1 MRRLDRPPPDPQ
13 TFPMLG
19 GRRWRACLV
28 GLAALLTAGGCAHAP
43 PRFDP
48 RARRTCLVLSSGG
61 TRGVAELGAVAA
73 IGQAKLGID
82 CVVGTSVGALVGAL
96 YASAPEQDTTAR
108 FHRLTDAYVAE
119 TEREAES
126 RGVGAGLAL
135 AAVATVFSGGVLVPA
150 TAAVGGYLLGAA
162 STTRADRGRFERVL
176 AEELGGARIETLPKP
191 FATMHHER
199 AGEGL
204 RLVIDRSGDLARAVG
219 ASIANPFI
227 FEDIDVASA
236 PALDPGSDRLATTPV
251 DEACRLFPDSNLLV
265 VNVSGTPALRGDSAR
280 CAIREVMIDT
290 PALPPEAFMGAGNGF
305 DSSWHDGFDAVA
317 RALHDDGPA

>member
-1 MRRLDRPPPDPQ
+1 M
-13 TFPMLG
+13 
-19 GRRWRACLV
+19 
-28 GLAALLTAGGCAHAP
+28 AALVAGLTTVLIAGGCAHAP

-73 IGQAKLGID
+73 IRQANLPVD

-108 FHRLTDAYVAE
+108 FRRLTDAYVTE
-119 TEREAES
+119 TEREAAS

-135 AAVATVFSGGVLVPA
+135 AAVASVFSAGMLAPA

-162 STTRADRGRFERVL
+162 STTRADRGRFEQVL
-176 AEELGGARIETLPKP
+176 RTQLAGARIETLPKP

-204 RLVIDRSGDLARAVG
+204 RLVIDRSGDLAGAVG
-219 ASIANPFI
+219 ASIANPFV
-227 FEDIDVASA
+227 FEDVDVASA
-236 PALDPGSDRLATTPV
+236 PALDPGSDRLAATPV
-251 DEACRLFPDSNLLV
+251 EDACRLFPDSNLLV
-265 VNVSGTPALRGDSAR
+265 VNVSGTPAVRGDSAR
-280 CAIREVMIDT
+280 CPVREVLIDT
-290 PALPPEAFMGAGNGF
+290 PALPPEAILGGQGEGF
-305 DSSWHDGFDAVA
+305 DVSWRAGFDAVA
-317 RALHDDGPA
+317 SALRADGAAS